1 MKIDY
6 YAKFT
11 ETIEADE
18 EAVALLK
25 SKEGKAQLADLL
37 RVCTGAEEVS
47 ITRVNAEEA
56 KA

>member
-11 ETIEADE
+11 ETIEADA

-47 ITRVNAEEA
+47 ITRVSVEEA
-56 KA
+56 K